1 MILLEQGRAH
11 CQQCRIHVL
20 KFNFSRI
27 FFFGGSRI
35 YNTKQDGYKWST
47 QEISNCSLSIIYPC
61 VLEYHFNMPIKKYYT
76 VCCLSGIL
84 YCYLLVFKI
93 IKNPIHVS
101 CNKDICTYTLCCCHF
116 CCIFQQLSGNICY
129 IVLCDPTYLH
139 WLEHPPFSLGHDLKK
154 NNLKCFLNEAVFSI
168 SK

>member
-27 FFFGGSRI
+27 FFLWGSRI

-47 QEISNCSLSIIYPC
+47 WEISNCSLSIIYPC

-93 IKNPIHVS
+93 VKKKTYTCVATKIHV
-101 CNKDICTYTLCCCHF
+101 YVH
-116 CCIFQQLSGNICY
+116 
-129 IVLCDPTYLH
+129 VLCAVFIFVAYFNMSPEIFATQYSVILH
-139 WLEHPPFSLGHDLKK
+139 IYIGWNIPPFLWD
-154 NNLKCFLNEAVFSI
+154 I
-168 SK
+168 I

>member
-27 FFFGGSRI
+27 FFFLGSRI

-47 QEISNCSLSIIYPC
+47 WEISNCSLSIIYPC

-84 YCYLLVFKI
+84 YCYLLVFNI

-154 NNLKCFLNEAVFSI
+154 TTLNAF
-168 SK
+168 